1 MVFWEENNNNL
12 LPSTHQNLSS
22 TKEDG
27 KLENKDQILVG
38 KWGLWGPSSILDSKL
53 KPLRMTGE
61 WPLNPCCYTKL
72 QSENHFWHQV
82 MHRIP
87 FLSYEQ
93 TWLTINNG
101 SFKRQLYNYKA
112 KIKTETQIILAQKR
126 LLKSHTKAK
135 KRAVANKTEFRLK
148 NFF

>member
-1 MVFWEENNNNL
+1 
-12 LPSTHQNLSS
+12 
-22 TKEDG
+22 
-27 KLENKDQILVG
+27 
-38 KWGLWGPSSILDSKL
+38 
-53 KPLRMTGE
+53 
-61 WPLNPCCYTKL
+61 
-72 QSENHFWHQV
+72 

-87 FLSYEQ
+87 FVSYEQ

-135 KRAVANKTEFRLK
+135 KRAVANKTEFRPKKLK
-148 NFF
+148 KKKLAYFDDIIENH